1 MPMIRLSIVR
11 AALIAGIFPIASAWG
26 FQMPSFH
33 PLGPTRPPV
42 RSTRPVNTP
51 TPAKHASGA
60 AKSMAKMTPETRKRI
75 AEEMKR
81 NKASRKTPPGK
92 KIGR

>member
-1 MPMIRLSIVR
+1 MPMIHRSIVR
-11 AALIAGIFPIASAWG
+11 AALIAGIFWTASAWG

-51 TPAKHASGA
+51 APAKHASEA
-60 AKSMAKMTPETRKRI
+60 AKAMSKMTPETRKRI

-81 NKASRKTPPGK
+81 NKANRKTPPVK